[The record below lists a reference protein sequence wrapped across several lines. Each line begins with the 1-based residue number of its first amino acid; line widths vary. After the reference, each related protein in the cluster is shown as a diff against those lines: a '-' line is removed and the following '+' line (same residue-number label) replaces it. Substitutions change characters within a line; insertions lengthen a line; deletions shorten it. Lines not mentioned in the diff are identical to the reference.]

1 MLQGTLLW
9 VISLFFLNTLTVNF
23 MLLLSGSFL
32 IPFCYNWSEKGH
44 SSLRC
49 SSLLIEINANS
60 GVILRFHPLKIS
72 RSMCWPEKFLL
83 LFIFLCFAIF
93 RSPNGII
100 DCYGYQFLRGFYLRA
115 DNQAT
120 NDFLDYGECCKPQV
134 ESSPYHYKCYDKS
147 VSFFGKLGLFKCK
160 DHYYITQI
168 RTRGCRQLHCIDRIR
183 CCRMKTE
190 GSSMGNTKPSF
201 TRPAIFAHL

>member
-1 MLQGTLLW
+1 MKTERTQ
-9 VISLFFLNTLTVNF
+9 IHFLSDVLVAVAQ
-23 MLLLSGSFL
+23 LDLKV
-32 IPFCYNWSEKGH
+32 P
-44 SSLRC
+44 
-49 SSLLIEINANS
+49 IEINANS
-60 GVILRFHPLKIS
+60 GIILRFHSLKIS
-72 RSMCWPEKFLL
+72 RSMCWPEKFFFLL
-83 LFIFLCFAIF
+83 ICLCFSIS

-115 DNQAT
+115 DNQAS

-160 DHYYITQI
+160 GHYYITQI

-201 TRPAIFAHL
+201 TKPAIFAHL